1 MPIAALLMTQ
11 WMAPQASPTTMT
23 VYTPE
28 HYQANTPF
36 SAMVVIELERGWH
49 VYWQNAGDTGAP
61 TSIKWN
67 LPEGW
72 TVSEPTWPTPHK
84 FEEPGMV
91 SFGFENRLVLAYQI
105 TPGAGSGSVTLQAKG
120 EWLQCKEMC
129 TPGDGEASVT
139 MKEGAG
145 EPSWPN
151 FLKPETLKEQFP
163 MGPVKT
169 TATWGASGPVVKVPA
184 HERLREAVKFEV
196 YPEQESTLDHGK
208 TVKTMQKSTDSWT
221 LTLLASSY
229 LVEKPAEL
237 RLVLVPLNREG
248 KRLNA
253 GIRLMATVE

>member
-91 SFGFENRLVLAYQI
+91 SFGYEDRLVLTYQI
-105 TPGAGSGSVTLQAKG
+105 TPAAGSGSVTLQAKG

-151 FLKPETLKEQFP
+151 FLKPETLMAQFP

-169 TATWGASGPVVKVPA
+169 TATWGQTGPVVKVPA
-184 HERLREAVKFEV
+184 HERLKDAVKFEV

-208 TVKTMQKSTDSWT
+208 TVKTLRKSGDNWT
-221 LTLLASSY
+221 MTLLASSY
-229 LVEKPAEL
+229 LAEKPAEL

-253 GIRLMATVE
+253 GIRLIASVE